1 MDPNSFDKVFI
12 SQVHPEVK
20 LPWNG
25 SRLVIWINISIL
37 ISRVDVKSVTISI
50 KMIFKIF
57 VK

>member
-25 SRLVIWINISIL
+25 SRLVIWMNISIL

-50 KMIFKIF
+50 KMIF
-57 VK
+57 